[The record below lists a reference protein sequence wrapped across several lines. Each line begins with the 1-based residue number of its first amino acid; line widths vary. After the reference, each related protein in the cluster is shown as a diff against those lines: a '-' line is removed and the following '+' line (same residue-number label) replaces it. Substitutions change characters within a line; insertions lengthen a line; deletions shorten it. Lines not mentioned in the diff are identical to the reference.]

1 MSRVARL
8 GAFILAA
15 LLLFAVGIFLIGE
28 KEFLFSSTYQLNAP
42 FDNVAG
48 LVNGA
53 EVRVGGVH
61 VGTVDHISVPK
72 KPGEKVIVVMDLKSS
87 TRSVVRKDSVAAIMT
102 EGLLGNKFVTVSVGS
117 DNAEMVKDGDSIRSE
132 PPVDL
137 SDLIE
142 KSGDVLDSTKQT
154 LKNVEETTGRLKS
167 VAEKVDNGQGTVGR
181 LVNDRTVYTQAKEG
195 VTSFQE
201 NMEAMKGNFFLRG
214 FFKNRGYFD
223 SSEIGKN

>member
-72 KPGEKVIVVMDLKSS
+72 KPGEQVVVVMNMKSS

-102 EGLLGNKFVTVSVGS
+102 EGLLGNKFVTVSFGS
-117 DNAEMVKDGDSIRSE
+117 DQSEMVKDGDTIRSE

-137 SDLIE
+137 SELIE
-142 KSGDVLDSTKQT
+142 KSGEVLDTTKETMQ
-154 LKNVEETTGRLKS
+154 NVEQATDHLKS
-167 VAEKVDNGQGTVGR
+167 VAQKVDSGTGTIGR
-181 LVNDRTVYTQAKEG
+181 LVNDRSVYTQAKEG

-201 NMEAMKGNFFLRG
+201 NMEALKGNFFLR
-214 FFKNRGYFD
+214 
-223 SSEIGKN
+223 